1 MSLRTINIVVAAF
14 MLVPGVLSGQVV
26 NVGVAA
32 IDLTVKSRV
41 QDPDRPDSALLVG
54 GSTAWTGQPIMRQTQ
69 PSGTSGS
76 AQKPGS
82 MSRTSQFPS
91 LVGSSV
97 WGPSSV
103 VASSSLNTSGA
114 QVLTKSVSRW
124 TKAPVSRKL
133 NVMMATA
140 EVRSARPGRAQ
151 GELLVEENQ
160 LSDSRLQ
167 LRKLQQATAR
177 SARSRTTN
185 PLRSKADASTA
196 SHWGGG
202 KLSASAIAQQQHE
215 SGMLLLYG
223 FNARSN
229 RQRHRHRS
237 AAAPS
242 H

>member
-1 MSLRTINIVVAAF
+1 LYLKTINIVIAAF
-14 MLVPGVLSGQVV
+14 MLVPGVLSGQAV

-32 IDLTVKSRV
+32 VDLTVKSRV
-41 QDPDRPDSALLVG
+41 QDPDRPESALFPG
-54 GSTAWTGQPIMRQTQ
+54 GSTAWTGQPIMSQTQ

-82 MSRTSQFPS
+82 TSRTSQFPS
-91 LVGSSV
+91 LVGNSA
-97 WGPSSV
+97 WGPSGIGT
-103 VASSSLNTSGA
+103 SSSQNASGT
-114 QVLTKSVSRW
+114 QVHTQNVSRW

-140 EVRSARPGRAQ
+140 EVQSARPGRAQ
-151 GELLVEENQ
+151 SEFSVEQNE
-160 LSDSRLQ
+160 LSDTNLQ
-167 LRKLQQATAR
+167 LRKLKQAAAR
-177 SARSRTTN
+177 SVRSRTAN
-185 PLRSKADASTA
+185 PLRSKADAATA

-229 RQRHRHRS
+229 RQKHRHRS
-237 AAAPS
+237 AKTPE